1 MTWVKFLA
9 YLSIA
14 VINTTEIIFN
24 KLTELGEIILHPE
37 WLMLKKSLEKTAS
50 FILHKAKLVEMEDS
64 HGSAIRSN
72 KHCKEALLGGVP
84 MSPV

>member
-9 YLSIA
+9 YLSTA

-50 FILHKAKLVEMEDS
+50 FMLHKAKIGRNGRQPWFRYTIEQTL
-64 HGSAIRSN
+64 
-72 KHCKEALLGGVP
+72 
-84 MSPV
+84 